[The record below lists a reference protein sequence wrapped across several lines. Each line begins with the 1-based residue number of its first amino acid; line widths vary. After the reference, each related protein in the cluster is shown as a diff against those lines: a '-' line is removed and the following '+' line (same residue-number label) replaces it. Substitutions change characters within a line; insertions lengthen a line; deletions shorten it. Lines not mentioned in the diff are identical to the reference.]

1 MEKSCVTTSVSK
13 MSSLHVESSTRV
25 RFTHQLDE
33 KLKDQK
39 LIGRVVLTSNPYY
52 FYIQSDD
59 QDVESLDAQLQIE
72 LNSSDAEVSLAMP
85 SPRLG
90 RLFIFLTSDFV
101 VVILRLLNCVLLLII
116 LR

>member
-1 MEKSCVTTSVSK
+1 MP
-13 MSSLHVESSTRV
+13 SSFHVESSTGA

-39 LIGRVVLTSNPYY
+39 LIGRVVLTSNPNY

-59 QDVESLDAQLQIE
+59 QVIESLDAQFQIE
-72 LNSSDAEVSLAMP
+72 LSSPDAEVSLAMP

-90 RLFIFLTSDFV
+90 KLLIFLVSDFV
-101 VVILRLLNCVLLLII
+101 VVLRVLNCALLL
-116 LR
+116 LLYFF

>member
-1 MEKSCVTTSVSK
+1 MEKSCVTTSMAK
-13 MSSLHVESSTRV
+13 MPSSFHVENSTGI

-59 QDVESLDAQLQIE
+59 QVTESLDAQLQIE
-72 LNSSDAEVSLAMP
+72 LNSSDAEVSLALR

-90 RLFIFLTSDFV
+90 KLFFFLYFLYL
-101 VVILRLLNCVLLLII
+101 ILLLFYEC
-116 LR
+116 